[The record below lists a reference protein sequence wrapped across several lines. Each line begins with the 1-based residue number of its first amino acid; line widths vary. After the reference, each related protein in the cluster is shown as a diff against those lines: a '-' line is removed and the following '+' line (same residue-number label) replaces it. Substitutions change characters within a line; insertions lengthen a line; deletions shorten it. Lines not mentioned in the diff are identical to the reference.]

1 MQTNN
6 RILDDIVKVANGA
19 VSTLVGVK
27 SEAETAVRQQLSNL
41 ISELDLVPRDEFEAI
56 KAVAI
61 TARTEQEKQE
71 KRIATLESVITKQL
85 KPRLKAKS
93 AILKDK
99 LQSNK

>member
-6 RILDDIVKVANGA
+6 KILDDIAKVANGA

-27 SEAETAVRQQLSNL
+27 SEAEAVVRQQLDRL

-61 TARTEQEKQE
+61 KARTEQAKQE
-71 KRIATLESVITKQL
+71 KRIVALEATIANQMEL
-85 KPRLKAKS
+85 K
-93 AILKDK
+93 
-99 LQSNK
+99 